1 MFSVTEALSL
11 NTAEVTTSEFS
22 PAAAIVRLGGA
33 GVNGALDLGLDEKF
47 RLGRLGT

>member
-33 GVNGALDLGLDEKF
+33 GVNKGSPSAVGP
-47 RLGRLGT
+47 RLGGGEGRV

>member
-22 PAAAIVRLGGA
+22 PAAAIMRLGGR
-33 GVNGALDLGLDEKF
+33 VSTGLPH
-47 RLGRLGT
+47 G

>member
-22 PAAAIVRLGGA
+22 PAAAIVRLGGCQRQVSRPSDDRA
-33 GVNGALDLGLDEKF
+33 V
-47 RLGRLGT
+47 